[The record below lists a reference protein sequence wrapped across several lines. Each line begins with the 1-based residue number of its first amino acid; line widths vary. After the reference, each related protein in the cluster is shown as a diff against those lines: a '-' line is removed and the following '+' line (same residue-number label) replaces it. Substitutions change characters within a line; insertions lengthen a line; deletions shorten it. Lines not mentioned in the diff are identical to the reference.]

1 MCVYLKKSTQNVD
14 HSLSVL
20 FSRPLFVHFVL
31 PKSTL
36 VHGPPNVDGLAMAGA
51 DIVACKCAVRGLIY
65 LWDLAAMAREVVEP
79 KDRVQV
85 SEVVPSQITCL
96 FQLSVLYLFE
106 LEFV

>member
-1 MCVYLKKSTQNVD
+1 
-14 HSLSVL
+14 
-20 FSRPLFVHFVL
+20 LFVHFVL

-36 VHGPPNVDGLAMAGA
+36 VHGPPNVDGLAMAGT

-85 SEVVPSQITCL
+85 SEVIEVI
-96 FQLSVLYLFE
+96 
-106 LEFV
+106 